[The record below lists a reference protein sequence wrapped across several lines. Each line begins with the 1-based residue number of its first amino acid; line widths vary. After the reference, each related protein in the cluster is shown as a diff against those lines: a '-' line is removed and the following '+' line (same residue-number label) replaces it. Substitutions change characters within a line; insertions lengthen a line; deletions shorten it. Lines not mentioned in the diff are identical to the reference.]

1 MVKLKCFTQGV
12 SLKSGFFTVFISK
25 ESGLF
30 PKLSILKFTW
40 FRFDSKVKIR
50 NIGRAKKKLFW
61 LVTEWLLA
69 FWHPKSLHI
78 LDAHVRLAIVPPS
91 ESTKVLLGIC
101 GKTDNEGVT
110 MVR

>member
-1 MVKLKCFTQGV
+1 MEFLLIGFLLYLSAK
-12 SLKSGFFTVFISK
+12 SLVCI
-25 ESGLF
+25 LIR
-30 PKLSILKFTW
+30 KLSILKFTW
-40 FRFDSKVKIR
+40 LPFRFDSKVKIR

-61 LVTEWLLA
+61 LLTEWLLA

-101 GKTDNEGVT
+101 GKTDNEEVK
-110 MVR
+110 MMR